1 MNVMMLAASQNQ
13 ALNVPTSSRGEGV
26 SSTGKFGDILSQT
39 LKPSVQSS
47 NEDNGLSG
55 EQLDDL
61 KSLLDF
67 LKLEGISDIE
77 NGEELANEALINSD
91 ALHSLPLLKDILG
104 DDAQEDLLASLLGLN
119 GETTNKEITAEE
131 LMESLGS
138 QGVMELNQ
146 DMIQQLGT
154 FVEKLLGEMNNPASV
169 NDAMMNASNV
179 LKFGKI
185 YTLLKNNMDLST
197 KQIEQLEALKNSLDK
212 VVLKLDQI
220 LRSSIKSNDGS
231 TGLLNR
237 QASFETQLQNMNT
250 RNITG
255 QRIGLQNQKQTTS
268 ILGND
273 HTVTHNPFLSMSKVE
288 QFVLTIPTN
297 KAPINQEE
305 FMKAFENLLSKAKF
319 SNSNGMQKLFI
330 KLNPESLG
338 SLRIELIQKDGLMMA
353 KIIASTKGAK
363 ELLDSQLQ
371 GLKQSF
377 VNQNIAVD
385 RIEVSQAFSNQSN
398 ERNLYR
404 EQSQN
409 QNNNSEQNQQSND
422 DANDVEDF
430 QGQFEEALLQA
441 DIRGE

>member
-409 QNNNSEQNQQSND
+409 QNNNSEQKQQSND